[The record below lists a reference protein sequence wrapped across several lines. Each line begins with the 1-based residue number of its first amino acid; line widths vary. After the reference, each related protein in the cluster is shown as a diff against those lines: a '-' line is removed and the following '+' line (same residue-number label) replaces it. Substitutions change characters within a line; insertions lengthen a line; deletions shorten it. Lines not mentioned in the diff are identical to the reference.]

1 MYSIID
7 SLIFPAPN
15 SSYTKESLKDHLV
28 YIPKFKNINLNQLF
42 LDRDQTIN
50 YSENIC
56 GHSIT
61 NISSLDK

>member
-42 LDRDQTIN
+42 LDRD
-50 YSENIC
+50 
-56 GHSIT
+56 
-61 NISSLDK
+61 